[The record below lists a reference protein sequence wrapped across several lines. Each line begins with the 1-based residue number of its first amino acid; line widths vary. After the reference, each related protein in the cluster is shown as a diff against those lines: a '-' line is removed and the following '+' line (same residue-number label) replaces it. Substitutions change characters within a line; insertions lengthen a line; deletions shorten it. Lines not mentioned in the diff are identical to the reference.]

1 MLKVFW
7 VLVPKVKLMKYKEM
21 PVPCTFQDFLIGF
34 LILMADK
41 HVLRHTKAHIV
52 CCVLLTVVSFLNHS
66 RLQAQDLEPRLL
78 SPIPTGGNFAV
89 ASYGH
94 SVGNILLDNTLP
106 IEDLDASIN
115 SFILAYARSF
125 KLFNKLGK
133 FDLILPYGLG
143 SYDAIVDGMDTS
155 ATRNGFGDP
164 LVRFSMVFAG
174 TGALNQEEFIK
185 HVPDKFN
192 LGAALRLFVPLGQYD
207 PTKLINLGTSRWTIK
222 FTLAGSYTLA
232 RKWIFE
238 AHVNPF
244 FFTENSSFFN
254 GNTLKQKPLLVTQF
268 HTSYVFKPGI
278 WLAASFGRS
287 FLGETILNGQEQD
300 NLQNTSRYGLVFAC
314 RVSRRS
320 ALKLGFTSGITARYG
335 ADFTTLILAYQYIWF
350 DKSMK

>member
-1 MLKVFW
+1 MTGINFHIRIILLIFIFPW
-7 VLVPKVKLMKYKEM
+7 TILNIMK
-21 PVPCTFQDFLIGF
+21 
-34 LILMADK
+34 
-41 HVLRHTKAHIV
+41 
-52 CCVLLTVVSFLNHS
+52 
-66 RLQAQDLEPRLL
+66 AQDLEPRLL

-133 FDLILPYGLG
+133 LDVILPYGLG
-143 SYDAIVDGMDTS
+143 SYNAIVDGIDTS

-164 LVRFSMVFAG
+164 LVRFSMVLAG

-192 LGAALRLFVPLGQYD
+192 LGASLRLFVPLGQYD
-207 PTKLINLGTSRWTIK
+207 PSKLINLGTNRWTFK

-244 FFTENSSFFN
+244 FFTQNNSFFN

-268 HTSYVFKPGI
+268 HISYVFKPGI

-314 RVSRRS
+314 RVSRHS

-335 ADFTTLILAYQYIWF
+335 ADFTTLLLAYQYLWF
-350 DKSMK
+350 DKSRK